1 MIVHDTIRDTLLYVQ
16 NVSSDLDAVKNI
28 IEASN
33 SSIGNQISMLNVF
46 VSGFS
51 LLFVIAGVFLG
62 MYISRLE
69 KRVVKIKDDIERKET
84 TVKMLAETVEE
95 TDKKIQSDIGGLYV
109 KLREEESL
117 ALLKRLDDEPQD
129 ITNIASLLLARQLR
143 PDGFLILKTAFLKL
157 LQLGDV
163 ANEGDFVYPSY
174 KEQYLLLFFQHYM
187 KFSMMDDNIREELCP
202 FFSKGIRAAFKR
214 DIINTTVD
222 LCYALSDN
230 SATFDKGT
238 ILVDYLKAI
247 NSSKYSDLA
256 ELKYIL
262 ENNISNQN
270 LLPNAI
276 EKCTQD
282 NVYLTLFGITP
293 PAPTE
298 E

>member
-16 NVSSDLDAVKNI
+16 NVNSDLDVVKNI

-46 VSGFS
+46 IAGFS
-51 LLFVIAGVFLG
+51 LIFVIAGIFLG
-62 MYISRLE
+62 IYISRLE
-69 KRVVKIKDDIERKET
+69 KRVLKIKDNIEEKET
-84 TVKMLAETVEE
+84 IINTLAKEVEE
-95 TDKKIQSDIGGLYV
+95 TDKKIQSDISGLYMR
-109 KLREEESL
+109 LREEESL

-129 ITNIASLLLARQLR
+129 VSNIGSLLLARQLQSE
-143 PDGFLILKTAFLKL
+143 GFLILRSAFLKL
-157 LQLGDV
+157 LQLGEV
-163 ANEGDFVYPSY
+163 ADEGDFVYPSY

-187 KFSMMDDNIREELCP
+187 NLSMTDDTIREELRNFLP
-202 FFSKGIRAAFKR
+202 NGIMAAFKR
-214 DIINTTVD
+214 DIIKTTMD
-222 LCYALSDN
+222 LCSALSDN
-230 SATFDKGT
+230 TATFDKGT
-238 ILVDYLKAI
+238 ILVDYLKAL
-247 NSSKYSDLA
+247 NNSKYSNLTDL
-256 ELKYIL
+256 KNIF

-282 NVYLTLFGITP
+282 NVYLALFGITP

>member
-1 MIVHDTIRDTLLYVQ
+1 
-16 NVSSDLDAVKNI
+16 
-28 IEASN
+28 
-33 SSIGNQISMLNVF
+33 
-46 VSGFS
+46 
-51 LLFVIAGVFLG
+51 
-62 MYISRLE
+62 
-69 KRVVKIKDDIERKET
+69 
-84 TVKMLAETVEE
+84 
-95 TDKKIQSDIGGLYV
+95 
-109 KLREEESL
+109 
-117 ALLKRLDDEPQD
+117 
-129 ITNIASLLLARQLR
+129 
-143 PDGFLILKTAFLKL
+143 
-157 LQLGDV
+157 
-163 ANEGDFVYPSY
+163 
-174 KEQYLLLFFQHYM
+174 
-187 KFSMMDDNIREELCP
+187 MMDDNIREELCP